1 MEQRGI
7 PLHFVQLA
15 PEIVLKALEGHDDV
29 LASESKKAEAIY
41 RQHIECR
48 NGCGNTLEKNFASI
62 HFAFNDP
69 NWHIPRCIMRC
80 YACGFTMNPF
90 DGMVIATGDSD
101 KAKYGDV
108 PLLEK

>member
-15 PEIVLKALEGHDDV
+15 PETVRKALEGHENV
-29 LASESKKAEAIY
+29 LDSENTKAEALY
-41 RQHIECR
+41 RQHTDCQ
-48 NGCGNTLEKNFASI
+48 NGCGRTLEKHYASVS
-62 HFAFNDP
+62 FAFSDP
-69 NWHIPRCIMRC
+69 NWHIPRCVMRC
-80 YACGFTMNPF
+80 YACGFTLNPF
-90 DGMVIATGDSD
+90 DGMVVAKGDGN